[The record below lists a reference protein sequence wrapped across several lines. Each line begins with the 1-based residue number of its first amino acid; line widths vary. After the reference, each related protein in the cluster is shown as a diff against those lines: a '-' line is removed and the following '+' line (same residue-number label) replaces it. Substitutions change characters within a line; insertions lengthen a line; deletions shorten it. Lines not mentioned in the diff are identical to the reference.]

1 MEYLNNINCQHFP
14 LVWDN
19 HKTSIY
25 QFLLPY
31 QNADKLPETAKV
43 LPDHSLDSRKIKR
56 IAGMRDGITNYHSAS
71 AEQSY
76 VEKILAL
83 LTKITAQPN
92 QSDIETLYTLVQTGR
107 TLSYIEDLTE
117 EIPKL
122 IIDFDKLYEFIYW
135 LALNSP
141 DREIIKF
148 SIAILGCFTTEQTEL
163 FLLFG
168 MHEEFSLYSAG
179 ALQNTLSSETDIE
192 NALLT
197 LAKKIDGWGRI
208 HIIYRLVTYP
218 LSSSTKDWLL
228 RSGYQNS
235 LMNEYL
241 AYTCAMSG
249 ELDKALA
256 HETIDSELIS
266 STSEIIEALI
276 NGGPTQDMHNY
287 AAGAKVCLN
296 YLTHLLNLPNLTDL
310 KILRT
315 VWLLHD
321 FVINK
326 VNDYYPNWDKQ
337 IKNQIINKA
346 NEVIKQDKWL
356 DLIKNALTTNNTQQF
371 QLAANLYTQYGF
383 DAWEAHF
390 EHQKNYHSDQWP
402 YLLLSDSLPRIKQVI
417 QLANQQYDFAKIATG
432 SELIHEYETE
442 IDTHNLLDLILQEL
456 NHFPGVGEDLILI
469 GLNSPVIQNRNTALN
484 TLEAWDRSFW
494 SERIKTAIQEL
505 AIIEPDDKIKH
516 RIITL
521 LT

>member
-31 QNADKLPETAKV
+31 QNADKLPETAKI

-71 AEQSY
+71 AEQSC

-83 LTKITAQPN
+83 LIKITAQPN
-92 QSDIETLYTLVQTGR
+92 QSDIETLYTLVQTER

-197 LAKKIDGWGRI
+197 LAKK
-208 HIIYRLVTYP
+208 
-218 LSSSTKDWLL
+218 
-228 RSGYQNS
+228 
-235 LMNEYL
+235 LMV
-241 AYTCAMSG
+241 G
-249 ELDKALA
+249 DVF
-256 HETIDSELIS
+256 IS
-266 STSEIIEALI
+266 
-276 NGGPTQDMHNY
+276 
-287 AAGAKVCLN
+287 
-296 YLTHLLNLPNLTDL
+296 
-310 KILRT
+310 
-315 VWLLHD
+315 
-321 FVINK
+321 F
-326 VNDYYPNWDKQ
+326 
-337 IKNQIINKA
+337 
-346 NEVIKQDKWL
+346 
-356 DLIKNALTTNNTQQF
+356 
-371 QLAANLYTQYGF
+371 
-383 DAWEAHF
+383 
-390 EHQKNYHSDQWP
+390 
-402 YLLLSDSLPRIKQVI
+402 
-417 QLANQQYDFAKIATG
+417 IA
-432 SELIHEYETE
+432 
-442 IDTHNLLDLILQEL
+442 
-456 NHFPGVGEDLILI
+456 
-469 GLNSPVIQNRNTALN
+469 
-484 TLEAWDRSFW
+484 
-494 SERIKTAIQEL
+494 
-505 AIIEPDDKIKH
+505 
-516 RIITL
+516 
-521 LT
+521 